1 MSENTPREDAPQG
14 DPTAV
19 VPPPPPANDPTAEV
33 PAPPAPAEPVAAPEP
48 PTPPAPAPGW
58 ETPATGE
65 VPPPPPEP
73 QYAAPQAV
81 GGPPAYQQPYP
92 TTGAG
97 SSAPMSPQEEKT
109 WGMAA
114 HGIALAATVFSGGFL
129 SFVAALVM
137 YLVVRDRGPFVR
149 AHTANALNVQIIVGI
164 VFIVSIPLMFVLV
177 GFLTFAAAWVFAV
190 IVHIVGMVKANNGEW
205 WDPPLTPKFVR

>member
-1 MSENTPREDAPQG
+1 
-14 DPTAV
+14 
-19 VPPPPPANDPTAEV
+19 
-33 PAPPAPAEPVAAPEP
+33 
-48 PTPPAPAPGW
+48 
-58 ETPATGE
+58 
-65 VPPPPPEP
+65 
-73 QYAAPQAV
+73 
-81 GGPPAYQQPYP
+81 
-92 TTGAG
+92 
-97 SSAPMSPQEEKT
+97 
-109 WGMAA
+109 MAA